1 MMTTGYFDT
10 SQSVYYNTPIPT
22 SIAMVTSGNDIRRFE
37 DQNVMTAVQ
46 RPRTKRMTV
55 VAIISMI
62 FNLLMASAITWS
74 VSSYLNNKTRI
85 LVTDDKLSGAVSLLT
100 SRQCDVPLSS
110 ALCTA
115 CVEEDSELLWSGK
128 AVKVRTGNKEM
139 CCRKVDQSLIALSKE
154 MRDVQVRK
162 RSPSGRILQGYFE
175 INATNHCDTGRLH
188 LVKQSQG
195 YQTKVEVQE
204 TGTYKLFVSIT
215 TIVNDTLCRQS
226 TDNYIRVVLEHPNG
240 GSVILMEKEWGCPKD
255 LLMGEDRV
263 QPIELGDTFKLT
275 KGSNVFL
282 QVKDRCQ
289 IYAFRT
295 SNQFGY
301 MKM

>member
-1 MMTTGYFDT
+1 MQVIKTYLLLSWLIHYNYF
-10 SQSVYYNTPIPT
+10 
-22 SIAMVTSGNDIRRFE
+22 FF
-37 DQNVMTAVQ
+37 NV
-46 RPRTKRMTV
+46 
-55 VAIISMI
+55 
-62 FNLLMASAITWS
+62 
-74 VSSYLNNKTRI
+74 
-85 LVTDDKLSGAVSLLT
+85 G
-100 SRQCDVPLSS
+100 
-110 ALCTA
+110 
-115 CVEEDSELLWSGK
+115 
-128 AVKVRTGNKEM
+128 
-139 CCRKVDQSLIALSKE
+139 
-154 MRDVQVRK
+154 
-162 RSPSGRILQGYFE
+162 
-175 INATNHCDTGRLH
+175 DTGRLH

-301 MKM
+301 MKMWPILWEKWMWYFWYRALNILWLFIFIYLLTLFVLNLVRLYISLKQAAAGK

>member
-1 MMTTGYFDT
+1 MTTGYFDT
-10 SQSVYYNTPIPT
+10 PQSVYYNTPIPT
-22 SIAMVTSGNDIRRFE
+22 SFAMVTPGNDVGRFE
-37 DQNVMTAVQ
+37 DQTGMAAVR
-46 RPRTKRMTV
+46 RPKTKRMTV

-62 FNLLMASAITWS
+62 FNLLMAFAITWS
-74 VSSYLNNKTRI
+74 VISYLNNKTRI
-85 LVTDDKLSGAVSLLT
+85 LVADDKSSGAVGLLT
-100 SRQCDVPLSS
+100 SHQCDVPLSS

-115 CVEEDSELLWSGK
+115 CVDEDSALLWSGK
-128 AVKVRTGNKEM
+128 AVKVRTGNKVL

-154 MRDVQVRK
+154 MRDVHERN
-162 RSPSGRILQGYFE
+162 RSPNSRIPPLHGFFD

-188 LVKQSQG
+188 LG
-195 YQTKVEVQE
+195 HQTKVEVKE

-215 TIVNDTLCRQS
+215 TILNDTLCRQS

-240 GSVILMEKEWGCPKD
+240 GSVILMQKEWACPKD
-255 LLMGEDRV
+255 LPMGEDRL

-289 IYAFRT
+289 IYAFRV

-301 MKM
+301 MKI

>member
-1 MMTTGYFDT
+1 M
-10 SQSVYYNTPIPT
+10 
-22 SIAMVTSGNDIRRFE
+22 
-37 DQNVMTAVQ
+37 
-46 RPRTKRMTV
+46 
-55 VAIISMI
+55 
-62 FNLLMASAITWS
+62 
-74 VSSYLNNKTRI
+74 
-85 LVTDDKLSGAVSLLT
+85 
-100 SRQCDVPLSS
+100 
-110 ALCTA
+110 
-115 CVEEDSELLWSGK
+115 
-128 AVKVRTGNKEM
+128 
-139 CCRKVDQSLIALSKE
+139 
-154 MRDVQVRK
+154 
-162 RSPSGRILQGYFE
+162 
-175 INATNHCDTGRLH
+175 
-188 LVKQSQG
+188 VKQSQG

-289 IYAFRT
+289 IYAFHT